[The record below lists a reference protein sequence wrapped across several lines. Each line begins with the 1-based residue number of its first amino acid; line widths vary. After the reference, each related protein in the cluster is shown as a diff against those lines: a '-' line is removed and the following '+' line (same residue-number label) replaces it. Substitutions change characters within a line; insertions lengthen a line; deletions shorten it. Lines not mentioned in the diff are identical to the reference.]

1 MARTKESMYVAIDV
15 GTTKIATLVAKV
27 SSEGTM
33 EVVAVGRSTSEGMR
47 KGMVV
52 SPEDLTLA
60 VRRSVHEAEEMLGHS
75 IPPAHVGIT
84 GGHLTCINAVA
95 SIDIATEKHK
105 KHRSGKKVRAFSQ
118 DDVDR
123 LLSSTAPETSLR
135 QRVVH
140 VIPRTFQVDGL
151 DGIRNPVGMSGGQ
164 LGGESHV
171 VIGDAATMDNLARV
185 TRAAGV
191 KVHGF
196 VLEHLASAEAVLTAE
211 EREIGTVLV
220 DIGGGTSDL
229 AIYKGGAAWFTTAIP
244 VAGQHFTSDISIGL
258 GLPPTVAEAT
268 KVRYGSAFVDGINA
282 REMIDIEDISGES
295 SRSVSKL
302 QLAQLL
308 HDRATELAR
317 LILYKIGMS
326 GITRVPPG
334 GIVLTGG
341 CSQLDGLESIMA
353 DYGRC
358 IVRTASPSSAL
369 GLPPELENSSYS
381 TAVGLLL
388 WAIHQR
394 HAGAVAR
401 DVSVNQ
407 PVMDR
412 LRGWLNKLGRRDH
425 DRSPVVGIPN
435 VGGAGPS

>member
-1 MARTKESMYVAIDV
+1 MARAKETMYVAIDV
-15 GTTKIATLVAKV
+15 GTTKVATLVAKV
-27 SSEGTM
+27 ASEGVM
-33 EVVAVGRSTSEGMR
+33 EVVAVGRATSEGMR

-52 SPEDLTLA
+52 SPEDLTLS
-60 VRRSVHEAEEMLGHS
+60 VRRSVQEAQEMLGAA
-75 IPPAHVGIT
+75 IPAAHVGIT
-84 GGHLTCINAVA
+84 GGHLTCINAAA
-95 SIDIATEKHK
+95 SIDLAPK
-105 KHRSGKKVRAFSQ
+105 KGKKAKKVRAFSQ
-118 DDVDR
+118 EDVDR
-123 LLSSTAPETSLR
+123 LLSSTAPEIGLR

-140 VIPRTFQVDGL
+140 VLPRTFQVDGL
-151 DGIRNPVGMSGGQ
+151 DGVRNPVGMSGEQ

-171 VIGDAATMDNLARV
+171 VLGDAATMDNLARV
-185 TRAAGV
+185 TSAAGV

-229 AIYKGGAAWFTTAIP
+229 AIYKDGAAWFTTAIP

-268 KVRYGSAFVDGINA
+268 KIRYGTANLDGIHTK
-282 REMIDIEDISGES
+282 EMIDVEDLDGEA
-295 SRSVSKL
+295 SRLVSKL
-302 QLAQLL
+302 QLARLI
-308 HDRATELAR
+308 HDRAAELAR
-317 LILYKIGMS
+317 LILHRIGSS
-326 GITRVPPG
+326 GMTRVPPG

-341 CSQLDGLESIMA
+341 CSQLEGLESIVA
-353 DYGRC
+353 DYGNC
-358 IVRTASPSSAL
+358 PVRTASPSAAL

-401 DVSVNQ
+401 EVSINQ
-407 PVMDR
+407 PVMER
-412 LRGWLNKLGRRDH
+412 LRGWLNKIGRRDRG
-425 DRSPVVGIPN
+425 RSAIVGIPN

>member
-1 MARTKESMYVAIDV
+1 
-15 GTTKIATLVAKV
+15 
-27 SSEGTM
+27 
-33 EVVAVGRSTSEGMR
+33 
-47 KGMVV
+47 
-52 SPEDLTLA
+52 
-60 VRRSVHEAEEMLGHS
+60 
-75 IPPAHVGIT
+75 
-84 GGHLTCINAVA
+84 
-95 SIDIATEKHK
+95 
-105 KHRSGKKVRAFSQ
+105 
-118 DDVDR
+118 
-123 LLSSTAPETSLR
+123 
-135 QRVVH
+135 
-140 VIPRTFQVDGL
+140 VDGL
-151 DGIRNPVGMSGGQ
+151 DGIRNPVGMSGDQ

-171 VIGDAATMDNLARV
+171 VLGDAATMDNLARV

-229 AIYKGGAAWFTTAIP
+229 AIYKDGAAWFTTAIP

-258 GLPPTVAEAT
+258 GLPPTIAEAT
-268 KVRYGSAFVDGINA
+268 KILHGSAIVDGISA
-282 REMIDIEDISGES
+282 REMIEVKDISGEA

-302 QLAQLL
+302 RLAQLL
-308 HDRATELAR
+308 HDRAAELTR
-317 LILYKIGMS
+317 LILYKIGTS
-326 GITRVPPG
+326 GMTRVPPG

-353 DYGRC
+353 DYGQC
-358 IVRTASPSSAL
+358 PVRTASPSSAL
-369 GLPPELENSSYS
+369 GLPPELEDSSYS

-412 LRGWLNKLGRRDH
+412 LRGWLNRLGRS
-425 DRSPVVGIPN
+425 DRGLSPVVGIPN